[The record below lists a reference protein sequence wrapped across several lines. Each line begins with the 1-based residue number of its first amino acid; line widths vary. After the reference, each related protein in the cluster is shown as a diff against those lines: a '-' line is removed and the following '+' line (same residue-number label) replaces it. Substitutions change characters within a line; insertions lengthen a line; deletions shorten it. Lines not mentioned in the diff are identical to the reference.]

1 MDMNLVTIATFG
13 DSIEAERSKSFLEEA
28 GFTVYLVNERF
39 SSNFPSMAG
48 NMYNMELKVPK
59 EVEEAATEL
68 LTALEDANITY
79 GILQEEGALL
89 EGHFLLTS
97 GKHSDRYIEKIRV
110 LQNPKA
116 THEICKLLAKRLAK
130 YDFDTVIGPA
140 YGGIVLAYEVA
151 SILGKNFIFCQRK
164 DGQMS
169 FRSGFD
175 LSKARKAVLIEDILS
190 TGGSISEVLKSLQ
203 DEQIETVAIGLLVDR
218 TGGRLEF
225 GMPMEALLSMEVPL
239 WEPEACALCAQGIPL
254 TRPGSSDKP
263 R

>member
-1 MDMNLVTIATFG
+1 MDMNLVTIAKYS
-13 DSIEAERSKSFLEEA
+13 DSIEAERSKSYLEEA
-28 GFTVYLVNERF
+28 GFAVYLVNERF

-48 NMYNMELKVPK
+48 SMYQMELKVPK
-59 EVEEAATEL
+59 ESEEAAKAL
-68 LTALEDANITY
+68 LTALDDANATNA
-79 GILQEEGALL
+79 ILQAEAALL

-116 THEICKLLAKRLAK
+116 THALCALLSKRLAK
-130 YDFDTVIGPA
+130 FDFDTVIGPA

-175 LSKARKAVLIEDILS
+175 LRKVQKAVLIEDILS

-203 DEQIETVAIGLLVDR
+203 DERIETVAIGLLVDR
-218 TGGRLEF
+218 SGGKLDF
-225 GMPMEALLSMEVPL
+225 GIPIEALLSIEVPL
-239 WEPEACALCAQGIPL
+239 WEPDSCNLCREGIPL

-263 R
+263 L